1 MSTPTANDFHYDAS
15 DADTVTAEE
24 ASPETVLDTAVDEA
38 ADDAAEPD
46 TSAWADEDDLPAHG
60 PLFPGDTGQ
69 LPANVRGLLVTLL
82 KRRYVAAE
90 THPREYQLLLE
101 NESALR
107 TRLNDQFL
115 ELVVNREYQVA
126 YKEQA
131 VAESG
136 SKFPT
141 LLYDKA
147 YTQEETIALVALRR
161 ELRSRQASGDEVA
174 FVDRADLLEEIA
186 SYRPADST
194 DRARDARNAE
204 NAVDRLISMD
214 LLLKTQVA
222 DRYRIPTVLEVLL
235 PVDKLTE
242 LLAWLRD
249 ANGTSSDDPFAST
262 TGQEEL
268 DVATTDVEHDQDSA
282 GTNSEDDAA

>member
-1 MSTPTANDFHYDAS
+1 MSTPTPNDFHDDDGGDDDA
-15 DADTVTAEE
+15 ATAEDV
-24 ASPETVLDTAVDEA
+24 SPETDLDAATDDA

-69 LPANVRGLLVTLL
+69 LPANVRALLVTLL

-147 YTQEETIALVALRR
+147 YTQEETIAHVALRR
-161 ELRSRQASGDEVA
+161 ELRSRHASGDEVA

-204 NAVDRLISMD
+204 NAVDRLLSMD

-249 ANGTSSDDPFAST
+249 ANGTSSDEPVAST
-262 TGQEEL
+262 TSQEEL
-268 DVATTDVEHDQDSA
+268 DVATTDIEQDSA